1 MQSTQEAARH
11 KLACQLALFDKL
23 PDSAFVDLKV
33 VSALL
38 ARSNASIWRD
48 VAQGRLAKPLRAGA
62 RSTRWRAG
70 DVRVALL
77 GAARHGKI

>member
-1 MQSTQEAARH
+1 MQSTQEATRQ
-11 KLACQLALFDKL
+11 KLASQLTLFDNL

-48 VAQGRLAKPLRAGA
+48 VAQGRLAKPLRAGL
-62 RSTRWRAG
+62 RSTRWRVG
-70 DVRVALL
+70 DVRLALM
-77 GAARHGKI
+77 GRARHG